1 MISNKI
7 VNVVTHLRDRAAE
20 DPAKIALI
28 QGPFNAERSVTYG
41 ELWDHVG
48 RIGGALARSG
58 LKRGD
63 RAIVMIPMSLEL
75 YAVLL
80 GVLKIG
86 AVSVFVDPW
95 ISLRRIAQF
104 AAFAEPRAFLG
115 IAKSHW
121 LRLFESKLRGLP
133 ITVTTGKRWG
143 PIPAGRTLAELLQNE
158 HDPTIA
164 ETTADET
171 ALITFTSGSSGL
183 PKGADRTH
191 GLLLA
196 QHEALQSEFPYQKS
210 DIDMPMFPIFALN
223 NLAAGRTSII
233 PEIDFRNI
241 RGVDGAQLMLQ
252 IERHGVSTATAS
264 PPFFDRLAQAWSQ
277 SSKPPKSL
285 RRILTGGA
293 PVDDEQLRLW
303 RATWPETKIQ
313 VVYGSTEAEPVA
325 HLDAEER
332 AAASAANTDPAPGYL
347 IGTPT
352 KSLRYRLIRIV
363 QGAVQLA
370 DQGWSAWD
378 VPIGEVG
385 ELIVSGAH
393 VCRGYFRRDPNTDHN
408 KIHEPD
414 GTVWHRMGDTA
425 YADRMGRLWLVGRV
439 HSTIQR
445 AGRQHHA
452 QRIERI
458 ARDCDQKLLQVAAV
472 GVPDVELGERI
483 VLVVRPAID
492 QVLLRARL
500 AQANEIVDQIIAVEN
515 ELPVDPRHN
524 SKIDY
529 TILRDQILSKS
540 SPY

>member
-1 MISNKI
+1 MTTSTRT
-7 VNVVTHLRDRAAE
+7 VNVVTHLRERAVE
-20 DPAKIALI
+20 HPSRPALV
-28 QGPFNAERSVTYG
+28 QGVPGNQRTMTYG
-41 ELWDHVG
+41 ELWDQVG
-48 RIGGALARSG
+48 RIGGSLARLG
-58 LKRGD
+58 LQRGD

-86 AVSVFVDPW
+86 AVAVFVDPW
-95 ISLRRIAQF
+95 ISVRRIAQF
-104 AAFAEPRAFLG
+104 AAFAEPTAFLG

-121 LRLFESKLRGLP
+121 LRLFEAKLRRLP
-133 ITVTTGKRWG
+133 ITVTTGRRCLR
-143 PIPAGRTLAELLQNE
+143 IPARRTLTELLQGS

-164 ETTADET
+164 ETTAEET

-196 QHEALQSEFPYQKS
+196 QHEALQTEFPYQAS

-223 NLAAGRTSII
+223 NLAAGRTSIV
-233 PEIDFRNI
+233 PEIDFRNV
-241 RGVDGAQLMLQ
+241 RGVDGTQLIAQIQ
-252 IERHGVSTATAS
+252 QHAVTTATAS
-264 PPFFDRLAQAWSQ
+264 PPFFDRLAEAWT
-277 SSKPPKSL
+277 KNPNPPRSL

-293 PVDDEQLRLW
+293 PVDDEQLRVW
-303 RATWPETKIQ
+303 RATWPETEIQ

-325 HLDAEER
+325 HLTAEER
-332 AAASAANTDPAPGYL
+332 AAASAANRDPAPGYL

-352 KSLRYRLIRIV
+352 ASLRTRLIRIV
-363 QGAVQLA
+363 KGPVRLA

-378 VPIGEVG
+378 VPRGEVG

-393 VCRGYFRRDPNTDHN
+393 VCRGYFRRDSQADEN

-425 YADRMGRLWLVGRV
+425 YGDEAGRLWLVGRV
-439 HSTIQR
+439 HSTIER

-458 ARDCDQKLLQVAAV
+458 ARDSDVRIVQVAAV
-472 GVPDVELGERI
+472 GIPDPVLGERI
-483 VLVVRPAID
+483 VLIARPTID
-492 QVLLRARL
+492 ETAFRARL
-500 AQANEIVDQIIAVEN
+500 AAAHELVDDIVVTAKA
-515 ELPVDPRHN
+515 LPVDRRHN

-529 TILRDQILSKS
+529 PALRERILSQS
-540 SPY
+540 L